1 MRGRWARVEVW
12 GDWLCIE
19 LVDVRYVVRSNCC
32 DGLGGT
38 C

>member
-1 MRGRWARVEVW
+1 VVAW

-19 LVDVRYVVRSNCC
+19 LVDVRYVVGSDCC
-32 DGLGGT
+32 DRLGGT